1 MSSQMSSWLEFLERR
16 GAVLAGGRVAGFGDA
31 RAELSA
37 ARDATI
43 LCDLSHNALIGAT
56 GDDAA
61 AFLQGQLTNDVQA
74 LADGS
79 AQWTGW
85 CTPKGRLIAS
95 FLLVRLGGRFLLVLP
110 AEIAE
115 PIRKRLSM
123 FVLRSKV
130 QLADASDQWVRM
142 GIAGAGA
149 GMGLTNA
156 LGGMPA
162 TMQVREHEGTIAIGL
177 EADRYVVLA
186 EPSKAP
192 ALWDALASSAK
203 PAGAAAW
210 DWKSIRAGI
219 PTVVA
224 ATQEAFVPQMANF
237 DLIDAVSFRKG
248 CYPGQE
254 IVARMQYRGGL
265 KRRMALVHVPGDAP
279 VGPGQ
284 NVFSEAFGEQAAG
297 MVANASPAPGGG
309 SDALVVAQI
318 ESLERGD
325 LRWGAPD
332 GPRLEILSRPAS
344 T

>member
-1 MSSQMSSWLEFLERR
+1 MLSWLEFLASR
-16 GAVLAGGRVAGFGDA
+16 GATIVEGRAASFGDPQ
-31 RAELSA
+31 AELAA

-43 LCDLSHNALIGAT
+43 LSDLSHYALIEAT
-56 GDDAA
+56 GEDAA
-61 AFLQGQLTNDVQA
+61 AFLQGQLTNDVESLGENA
-74 LADGS
+74 

-85 CTPKGRLIAS
+85 CTPKGRLVAS
-95 FLLVRLGGRFLLVLP
+95 FLLVRLPGRFLLMLP

-130 QLADASDQWVRM
+130 KLADASAQWVRI
-142 GIAGAGA
+142 GIAGIGA
-149 GMGLTNA
+149 A
-156 LGGMPA
+156 K
-162 TMQVREHEGTIAIGL
+162 AIQSIESDRAAVIRL
-177 EADRYVVLA
+177 EPDRYVLIA
-186 EPSKAP
+186 ELSKAESV
-192 ALWDALASSAK
+192 WSALAQGAK
-203 PAGAAAW
+203 PAGTQAW
-210 DWKSIRAGI
+210 EWKSIQAGI

-237 DLIDAVSFRKG
+237 DLIDAVSFKKG

-254 IVARMQYRGGL
+254 IVARTQYRGGL
-265 KRRMALVHVPGDAP
+265 KRRMALVHVPADAP
-279 VGPGQ
+279 PVAPGQ
-284 NVFSEAFGEQAAG
+284 ALFSEAFGDQAAG

-332 GPRLEILSRPAS
+332 GPRLEILRRPSS